1 MTMRTSILTMLF
13 AACLGGGPGGP
24 LQAQPKTQPVTLKRI
39 TTNLYA
45 EKVESCVRFWVDR
58 LGFERIMEVP
68 DGKKLAFALLKKGD
82 LELMYGSYDS
92 LAKVPEL
99 VKSYARGTS
108 FVYIEVDRLD
118 DIVAAMKDAD
128 IVESVHVTFYG
139 AKEMSIRDPGGH
151 IITFAQ
157 FQR

>member
-1 MTMRTSILTMLF
+1 MRTSILAMLL
-13 AACLGGGPGGP
+13 AACLGSCSGGP
-24 LQAQPKTQPVTLKRI
+24 LQAQPKTQPMTLKRI
-39 TTNLYA
+39 TANLYA
-45 EKVESCVRFWVDR
+45 EDVEPCVKFWVDR
-58 LGFERIMEVP
+58 LGFEKTMEVP
-68 DGKKLAFALLKKGD
+68 DGKKLAFALLKKGN

-99 VKSYARGTS
+99 AKSYARGTS

-118 DIVAAMKDAD
+118 DIVAAMKGAD
-128 IVESVHVTFYG
+128 VVESVHVTFYG
-139 AKEMSIRDPGGH
+139 AKEMSIRDPAGH